1 MFALFAPC
9 PVSGAGDTARRD
21 PAGATVGLREAE
33 HGAVSRQA
41 LRHHHHPRSSAR
53 QAGHGGGEE
62 EGLQPRAV
70 PAGGGQGHQDRGHA
84 PGEHE
89 LQDIRYLFTC
99 FFIW

>member
-1 MFALFAPC
+1 MFALFAPG

-21 PAGATVGLREAE
+21 PAGAAVGLREAE

-62 EGLQPRAV
+62 ESLQPRAA
-70 PAGGGQGHQDRGHA
+70 PAGGRQGHQGRGHA
-84 PGEHE
+84 PPPGQHE
-89 LQDIRYLFTC
+89 LQD
-99 FFIW
+99 